1 VVKMVKYFQNFV
13 EVVRKTF
20 FSKIDEVHQEIFI
33 LQGLEFE
40 KHIGRTNSQGNKN
53 RVGPHLS

>member
-1 VVKMVKYFQNFV
+1 MVKYFQNFV